1 MCAVK
6 CKFIACLLAV
16 SFLAACGASSAK
28 ESVSLTLAD
37 GSKVVLNLDTANGL
51 SMQVF
56 AEESMVVFSDS
67 EGKPGIYLKFYEPGA
82 AQALMERCHSEI
94 TNETFGFH
102 MVQMALSDVDK
113 TLVYVALEQIEGL
126 DLVACY
132 ITNYD
137 ETVFR
142 DVLSAFSISVDS

>member
-6 CKFIACLLAV
+6 YKFIVCLLTV
-16 SFLAACGASSAK
+16 SLLAACGASSAK
-28 ESVSLTLAD
+28 EGISLTLAD
-37 GSKVVLNLDTANGL
+37 GSKVVLNLDTAHGL

-67 EGKPGIYLKFYEPGA
+67 EGNPGMYLKFYEPGA
-82 AQALMERCHSEI
+82 AQALMERRHSEI

-102 MVQMALSDVDK
+102 MVQMTLSDVDR
-113 TLVYVALEQIEGL
+113 TQVYVALEQIKGL

-137 ETVFR
+137 ENVFR